1 MSTTYGDRPLRVT
14 FTSSD
19 SSGVA
24 EFFDGS
30 ETGAIGIT
38 VPRFSTTE
46 RNNLTAGSVK
56 QGMIIFNETDGKMQ
70 VYTGSD
76 GSNTASS
83 WTDIGGGTILADADG
98 NTNIEI
104 GATTSDE
111 IDVDI
116 AGTKIATFDAAGSI
130 ITAIDGV
137 ENKEFKNAFCC
148 VRPPGHHS
156 SQNKAAGFCILNN
169 VSIGC
174 HYLLNKYKYKKI
186 AIVDFDVHHG
196 NGTQDIFY
204 DNENVLFISTHQ
216 YPFYPGTGSEKEKGK
231 FNNICNIPLPAGTNS
246 EEYLNAFEFALKRLK
261 EFKPEFVLISAGF
274 DSDFRDPLASFK
286 LKTEDFYHITKRI
299 LETTKK
305 FCNGKVISILEGGYD
320 LQALQDDTKRHV
332 DALIEFN

>member
-76 GSNTASS
+76 SSNTGSS

-116 AGTKIATFDAAGSI
+116 AGTKVATFDAAGL
-130 ITAIDGV
+130 AIETGGV
-137 ENKEFKNAFCC
+137 G
-148 VRPPGHHS
+148 VRHNS
-156 SQNKAAGFCILNN
+156 TIASTSTIAAGEN
-169 VSIGC
+169 IG
-174 HYLLNKYKYKKI
+174 L
-186 AIVDFDVHHG
+186 F
-196 NGTQDIFY
+196 GTVTF
-204 DNENVLFISTHQ
+204 
-216 YPFYPGTGSEKEKGK
+216 TGVVTV
-231 FNNICNIPLPAGTNS
+231 AG
-246 EEYLNAFEFALKRLK
+246 EM
-261 EFKPEFVLISAGF
+261 V
-274 DSDFRDPLASFK
+274 
-286 LKTEDFYHITKRI
+286 
-299 LETTKK
+299 
-305 FCNGKVISILEGGYD
+305 V
-320 LQALQDDTKRHV
+320 V
-332 DALIEFN
+332 

>member
-30 ETGAIGIT
+30 ETGAIGMT

-46 RNNLTAGSVK
+46 RGNLSGSTVK

-104 GATTSDE
+104 GATTADE

-116 AGTKIATFDAAGSI
+116 AGTKIATFDAAGLAIETGGVGVRQKSTVAA
-130 ITAIDGV
+130 TATIASSETIGLFGTVTFTGV
-137 ENKEFKNAFCC
+137 VTVAVEM
-148 VRPPGHHS
+148 V
-156 SQNKAAGFCILNN
+156 
-169 VSIGC
+169 V
-174 HYLLNKYKYKKI
+174 
-186 AIVDFDVHHG
+186 V
-196 NGTQDIFY
+196 
-204 DNENVLFISTHQ
+204 
-216 YPFYPGTGSEKEKGK
+216 
-231 FNNICNIPLPAGTNS
+231 
-246 EEYLNAFEFALKRLK
+246 
-261 EFKPEFVLISAGF
+261 
-274 DSDFRDPLASFK
+274 
-286 LKTEDFYHITKRI
+286 
-299 LETTKK
+299 
-305 FCNGKVISILEGGYD
+305 
-320 LQALQDDTKRHV
+320 
-332 DALIEFN
+332 

>member
-46 RNNLTAGSVK
+46 RNALTASTVK

-104 GATTSDE
+104 GATTADE

-116 AGTKIATFDAAGSI
+116 AGTKIATFDAAGLAIETGGVGVRHNSTVAA
-130 ITAIDGV
+130 TATIASSETIGLFGTVTFTGV
-137 ENKEFKNAFCC
+137 
-148 VRPPGHHS
+148 VTV
-156 SQNKAAGFCILNN
+156 AGEM
-169 VSIGC
+169 V
-174 HYLLNKYKYKKI
+174 
-186 AIVDFDVHHG
+186 VV
-196 NGTQDIFY
+196 
-204 DNENVLFISTHQ
+204 
-216 YPFYPGTGSEKEKGK
+216 
-231 FNNICNIPLPAGTNS
+231 
-246 EEYLNAFEFALKRLK
+246 
-261 EFKPEFVLISAGF
+261 
-274 DSDFRDPLASFK
+274 
-286 LKTEDFYHITKRI
+286 
-299 LETTKK
+299 
-305 FCNGKVISILEGGYD
+305 
-320 LQALQDDTKRHV
+320 
-332 DALIEFN
+332 

>member
-46 RNNLTAGSVK
+46 RNAVTASTVK

-83 WTDIGGGTILADADG
+83 WTDIGGGTIIADADG

-104 GATTSDE
+104 GATTADE

-116 AGTKIATFDAAGSI
+116 AGTKVATFDAAGLAIETGGVGVRHNSTVAA
-130 ITAIDGV
+130 TATIASSETIGLFGTVTFTGV
-137 ENKEFKNAFCC
+137 
-148 VRPPGHHS
+148 VTV
-156 SQNKAAGFCILNN
+156 AGEM
-169 VSIGC
+169 V
-174 HYLLNKYKYKKI
+174 
-186 AIVDFDVHHG
+186 VV
-196 NGTQDIFY
+196 
-204 DNENVLFISTHQ
+204 
-216 YPFYPGTGSEKEKGK
+216 
-231 FNNICNIPLPAGTNS
+231 
-246 EEYLNAFEFALKRLK
+246 
-261 EFKPEFVLISAGF
+261 
-274 DSDFRDPLASFK
+274 
-286 LKTEDFYHITKRI
+286 
-299 LETTKK
+299 
-305 FCNGKVISILEGGYD
+305 
-320 LQALQDDTKRHV
+320 
-332 DALIEFN
+332 